1 MAHETVTVSIR
12 TALVGGQA
20 RAARTGR
27 TQQIELGEDLFIR
40 IAPGGRKFLL
50 FCLGDEN
57 EPDQATA
64 RTIAQT
70 LGLKDPQ
77 FGWHQ
82 GKTLRSLTVVES
94 GAEDSGTEDSG
105 APGLPTNT

>member
-1 MAHETVTVSIR
+1 MAHETVTVNVR
-12 TALVGGQA
+12 TALRDGQA

-50 FCLGDEN
+50 FCLGDGH

-64 RTIAQT
+64 RAAAEV
-70 LGLKDPQ
+70 LGLRDPQ
-77 FGWHQ
+77 YGWHQ
-82 GKTLRSLTVVES
+82 GQTLRSLTVVEADETLLS
-94 GAEDSGTEDSG
+94 YS
-105 APGLPTNT
+105 

>member
-12 TALVGGQA
+12 TALVDGQA

-40 IAPGGRKFLL
+40 IGPGGRRFLL
-50 FCLGDEN
+50 FCLGDGA

-64 RTIAQT
+64 QAIAQT
-70 LGLKDPQ
+70 LGLHDPQ
-77 FGWHQ
+77 YGWHQ
-82 GKTLRSLTVVES
+82 GKTLRSLTVIEGGES
-94 GAEDSGTEDSG
+94 T
-105 APGLPTNT
+105 APPPGVTVSP

>member
-12 TALVGGQA
+12 TALVDGQA
-20 RAARTGR
+20 RAVRTGR

-50 FCLGDEN
+50 FCLGDDT

-64 RTIAQT
+64 RIIAET
-70 LGLKDPQ
+70 LGLHHPQ
-77 FGWHQ
+77 YGWHQ
-82 GKTLRSLTVVES
+82 GKTLRSLTVIES
-94 GAEDSGTEDSG
+94 GAEAEMAQHEPS
-105 APGLPTNT
+105 

>member
-1 MAHETVTVSIR
+1 MAHETVTVSVR
-12 TALVGGQA
+12 TALVDGQA

-57 EPDQATA
+57 EPDKATA
-64 RTIAQT
+64 QTIAQT
-70 LGLKDPQ
+70 LGLDDPQ
-77 FGWHQ
+77 YGWHQ
-82 GKTLRSLTVVES
+82 GKSLRSLTVMEAGEEQS
-94 GAEDSGTEDSG
+94 NADS
-105 APGLPTNT
+105 